1 MDTGQLHIP
10 VMVREV
16 VGALQVDRGGW
27 FVDCTLGMGGH
38 SRAMLEACPSVN
50 VLGVDRDSDALK
62 RATEALGDFPR
73 RFRGVHADFKDVAA
87 WRPALPEAPAGILA
101 DLGLSGYQL
110 KAGRGFSFRDQESL
124 DMRMD
129 PGRGE
134 SVADFIETAGEDELA
149 GVLKAFGEEPFAKR
163 IARAVVSARDS
174 APIGDAATLAA
185 IVAKAVPRK
194 FHGKIHPATRTFQAL
209 RIHVNRELDNLHEFL
224 EEVVGMMQAGGRIV
238 VLAYHSLED
247 RIVKE
252 TFKTLARGCICPP
265 KLPVCGCGRTA
276 SLRLVTRGAMRPEQA
291 EVEANP
297 ASRSARMRAG
307 EKL

>member
-1 MDTGQLHIP
+1 
-10 VMVREV
+10 
-16 VGALQVDRGGW
+16 
-27 FVDCTLGMGGH
+27 
-38 SRAMLEACPSVN
+38 
-50 VLGVDRDSDALK
+50 
-62 RATEALGDFPR
+62 
-73 RFRGVHADFKDVAA
+73 
-87 WRPALPEAPAGILA
+87 
-101 DLGLSGYQL
+101 
-110 KAGRGFSFRDQESL
+110 
-124 DMRMD
+124 MD

-224 EEVVGMMQAGGRIV
+224 EEAVGMMQAGGRIV

-252 TFKTLARGCICPP
+252 TFRTLARGCICPP